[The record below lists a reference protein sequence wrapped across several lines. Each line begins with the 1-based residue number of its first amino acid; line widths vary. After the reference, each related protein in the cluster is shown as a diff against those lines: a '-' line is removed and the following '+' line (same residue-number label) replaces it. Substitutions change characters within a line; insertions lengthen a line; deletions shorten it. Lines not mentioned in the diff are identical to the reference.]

1 MVVIAMSSTAGLQPP
16 PDSRPAG
23 VVITHPNRDKPV
35 VQATRATVIVLLL
48 ASAALVAIVTI
59 GGWSVLQGMLP
70 VQIGY
75 ILVYL
80 TLAFFAARWNRGV
93 LPVAA
98 ALAVLLAIFAL
109 VAGPAWFDRDKTG
122 FAQPTLNA
130 GLLGLLTLLIVPLQM
145 LLVAFA
151 MRGFS
156 QGWNV
161 ELERRDPSARAVSF
175 SEPPPH
181 PA

>member
-1 MVVIAMSSTAGLQPP
+1 MSTA
-16 PDSRPAG
+16 PAQERKPG

-35 VQATRATVIVLLL
+35 VQATRATVVLLL
-48 ASAALVAIVTI
+48 LVSAGLMLLVTV
-59 GGWSVLQGMLP
+59 GGWSVLEGALP

-75 ILVYL
+75 IVIYL

-93 LPVAA
+93 LPVGA

-109 VAGPAWFDRDKTG
+109 VAGPSWFSRDKAG

-130 GLLGLLTLLIVPLQM
+130 GLLGLLTLLIVPVQM

-151 MRGFS
+151 MRGFK

-161 ELERRDPSARAVSF
+161 ELERR
-175 SEPPPH
+175 EPGAGGTLRGEPTPH
-181 PA
+181 AA

>member
-1 MVVIAMSSTAGLQPP
+1 MI
-16 PDSRPAG
+16 
-23 VVITHPNRDKPV
+23 ITHPNRDKPV
-35 VQATRATVIVLLL
+35 VQATRATVIVLML
-48 ASAALVAIVTI
+48 ASAALVLIITI
-59 GGWSVLQGMLP
+59 GGWSALQGMVP

-75 ILVYL
+75 VLVYL
-80 TLAFFAARWNRGV
+80 LLAFYAARWNRGV
-93 LPVAA
+93 LPVGS

-109 VAGPAWFDRDKTG
+109 VAGPAWFARDKFG
-122 FAQPTLNA
+122 YAQPALSA

-151 MRGFS
+151 MRGFK

-161 ELERRDPSARAVSF
+161 ELERRDPSASGELYASAQ
-175 SEPPPH
+175 PH